1 MERKM
6 GRNAQGRYQINVEWR
21 EAVTKLLF
29 ITLTDKKIHIKLNK
43 LI

>member
-6 GRNAQGRYQINVEWR
+6 GGNEQGSYQINVEWR
-21 EAVTKLLF
+21 ETVTKLLF
-29 ITLTDKKIHIKLNK
+29 ITQTDKKIHIKLKK